1 MTWKIV
7 CNVVYKSKCYI
18 HKFIFA
24 KNLLCE
30 LVENM
35 EKHVIVDLLM
45 PFDYIN
51 TSSNKPLPFMSA
63 RATKKPFVD
72 FFYIGTDQISGYFI
86 LFLPIF
92 SKSML
97 NYMPR
102 LMITEKII
110 WGKR

>member
-1 MTWKIV
+1 MLYT
-7 CNVVYKSKCYI
+7 YKARCYI

-45 PFDYIN
+45 PFDYMN

-63 RATKKPFVD
+63 RATALLTKKPFVD
-72 FFYIGTDQISGYFI
+72 FFLYRDGPDIRLFYSVFTYFFKVHAK
-86 LFLPIF
+86 LYASF
-92 SKSML
+92 
-97 NYMPR
+97 NDH
-102 LMITEKII
+102 
-110 WGKR
+110 